1 MTGNITKDPLYKRW
15 QAMKNRCKNENLSA
29 YKNYGGRGI
38 SVCDEWTIN
47 FHGYKKFVLSLPNAM
62 EDGYTLD
69 RIDND
74 GNYEPNNMRWATIV
88 EQQAN
93 RRNSYH
99 NRWSIDELSDMGE
112 YIARFK
118 PTFRAMYKLFKTGD
132 NGINFILNTTDN
144 KRGLVNG

>member
-1 MTGNITKDPLYKRW
+1 MTGNTIKDPMYNTW
-15 QAMKNRCKNENLSA
+15 SMMKQRCYNKKHRA
-29 YKNYGGRGI
+29 FKNYGQRGI
-38 SVCDEWTIN
+38 TVCDEW
-47 FHGYKKFVLSLPNAM
+47 KKDFGSYRNYVMGLENAKA
-62 EDGYTLD
+62 DGYTLD

-74 GNYEPNNMRWATIV
+74 QGYARGNLRWATIV

-99 NRWSIDELSDMGE
+99 NRWSIDELSEMGE

-132 NGINFILNTTDN
+132 NGINFILNITDN